1 MFGLGIWELL
11 IVLAIV
17 VVLFGAKRLP
27 LIGEGLGGM
36 ITNFKKAT
44 KKNKEEQ
51 PKIDDNSAENADD
64 NNDVKEGPNFCDK
77 SRHLNDSFE
86 TCRTRSEL
94 WQEVINESVERS

>member
-1 MFGLGIWELL
+1 MFGLGVWELL

-44 KKNKEEQ
+44 KKNKEEKA
-51 PKIDDNSAENADD
+51 KIDDNSATSAEDNTVIKEDSTIANKEN
-64 NNDVKEGPNFCDK
+64 
-77 SRHLNDSFE
+77 S
-86 TCRTRSEL
+86 
-94 WQEVINESVERS
+94 

>member
-1 MFGLGIWELL
+1 MFGLGVWELL

-51 PKIDDNSAENADD
+51 AKIDDDSAAKAEN
-64 NNDVKEGPNFCDK
+64 NNVVKE
-77 SRHLNDSFE
+77 
-86 TCRTRSEL
+86 
-94 WQEVINESVERS
+94 ESTIVNKENS

>member
-1 MFGLGIWELL
+1 MFGLGVWELL

-51 PKIDDNSAENADD
+51 TKIDDNSAASAEDNTVIKEDSTIANKEN
-64 NNDVKEGPNFCDK
+64 
-77 SRHLNDSFE
+77 S
-86 TCRTRSEL
+86 
-94 WQEVINESVERS
+94 

>member
-1 MFGLGIWELL
+1 MFGLGVWELL

-51 PKIDDNSAENADD
+51 VKIDDNSATNVEDNSVIKEDSTIANKEN
-64 NNDVKEGPNFCDK
+64 
-77 SRHLNDSFE
+77 S
-86 TCRTRSEL
+86 
-94 WQEVINESVERS
+94 

>member
-1 MFGLGIWELL
+1 MFGLGVWELL

-51 PKIDDNSAENADD
+51 AKIDDNSAANAED
-64 NNDVKEGPNFCDK
+64 NTVIKE
-77 SRHLNDSFE
+77 DS
-86 TCRTRSEL
+86 TIVNKKNS
-94 WQEVINESVERS
+94 

>member
-1 MFGLGIWELL
+1 MFGLGVWELL

-51 PKIDDNSAENADD
+51 AKIDENSPESAEDSNFVKDD
-64 NNDVKEGPNFCDK
+64 STMANKEN
-77 SRHLNDSFE
+77 S
-86 TCRTRSEL
+86 
-94 WQEVINESVERS
+94 

>member
-36 ITNFKKAT
+36 ITNFKRAT
-44 KKNKEEQ
+44 KKNKTS
-51 PKIDDNSAENADD
+51 PS
-64 NNDVKEGPNFCDK
+64 
-77 SRHLNDSFE
+77 
-86 TCRTRSEL
+86 
-94 WQEVINESVERS
+94 

>member
-1 MFGLGIWELL
+1 MFGLGVWELL

-51 PKIDDNSAENADD
+51 AKIDDNSVASAED
-64 NNDVKEGPNFCDK
+64 NTVIKE
-77 SRHLNDSFE
+77 DSTIANKE
-86 TCRTRSEL
+86 NS
-94 WQEVINESVERS
+94 

>member
-1 MFGLGIWELL
+1 MFGLGVWELL

-51 PKIDDNSAENADD
+51 AKIDDNSAA
-64 NNDVKEGPNFCDK
+64 
-77 SRHLNDSFE
+77 
-86 TCRTRSEL
+86 
-94 WQEVINESVERS
+94 SVEENTVIKEDSTIANKENS

>member
-1 MFGLGIWELL
+1 MFGLGVWELL

-51 PKIDDNSAENADD
+51 AKLDDSAANAEEN
-64 NNDVKEGPNFCDK
+64 NVVKE
-77 SRHLNDSFE
+77 DSTIVNKE
-86 TCRTRSEL
+86 NS
-94 WQEVINESVERS
+94 

>member
-1 MFGLGIWELL
+1 MFGLGVWELL

-51 PKIDDNSAENADD
+51 TKIDDNSTLNAED
-64 NNDVKEGPNFCDK
+64 NNIVEEESTKANKEN
-77 SRHLNDSFE
+77 S
-86 TCRTRSEL
+86 
-94 WQEVINESVERS
+94 

>member
-51 PKIDDNSAENADD
+51 AKIDDSATVIKEDSPS
-64 NNDVKEGPNFCDK
+64 VKEEN
-77 SRHLNDSFE
+77 S
-86 TCRTRSEL
+86 
-94 WQEVINESVERS
+94 

>member
-1 MFGLGIWELL
+1 MFGLGVWELL

-51 PKIDDNSAENADD
+51 AKIDDDSAANAEDD
-64 NNDVKEGPNFCDK
+64 NILKE
-77 SRHLNDSFE
+77 DSTIVNKE
-86 TCRTRSEL
+86 NS
-94 WQEVINESVERS
+94 

>member
-1 MFGLGIWELL
+1 MFGLGVWELL

-51 PKIDDNSAENADD
+51 AKIKNNSAANSED
-64 NNDVKEGPNFCDK
+64 NNVVKE
-77 SRHLNDSFE
+77 
-86 TCRTRSEL
+86 
-94 WQEVINESVERS
+94 ESNIVNKENS

>member
-27 LIGEGLGGM
+27 LIGEGLGCM
-36 ITNFKKAT
+36 ITNFKRAT

-51 PKIDDNSAENADD
+51 AKIDENSTVTKDDISAIKEDNS
-64 NNDVKEGPNFCDK
+64 
-77 SRHLNDSFE
+77 
-86 TCRTRSEL
+86 
-94 WQEVINESVERS
+94 

>member
-1 MFGLGIWELL
+1 MVGLGVWELL

-44 KKNKEEQ
+44 KKNKEEK
-51 PKIDDNSAENADD
+51 PKIDDNSMANVEEKNA
-64 NNDVKEGPNFCDK
+64 VEE
-77 SRHLNDSFE
+77 DS
-86 TCRTRSEL
+86 TIAKKANS
-94 WQEVINESVERS
+94 

>member
-1 MFGLGIWELL
+1 MFGLGVWELL

-44 KKNKEEQ
+44 KKNKEE
-51 PKIDDNSAENADD
+51 PAKIDDNSAANAEEN
-64 NNDVKEGPNFCDK
+64 NVVKE
-77 SRHLNDSFE
+77 DSTTVYKE
-86 TCRTRSEL
+86 
-94 WQEVINESVERS
+94 NN

>member
-1 MFGLGIWELL
+1 MFGLGVWELL

-51 PKIDDNSAENADD
+51 AKIDDNSAASTEDNTVIKEDSTIANKEN
-64 NNDVKEGPNFCDK
+64 
-77 SRHLNDSFE
+77 S
-86 TCRTRSEL
+86 
-94 WQEVINESVERS
+94 